1 MTVRMT
7 THEPTGRTTRRTTGR
22 TTGMTTALLAR
33 RWLDDYARNP
43 VNVLLL
49 VVVPVVFV
57 GVVAGSLADAAK
69 LLDGTGGL
77 AVVTATAGWTT
88 AFLVGIAMYFQTSTT
103 RETDRRLVTAGLPP
117 GRVVTS
123 RLLTGLTIA
132 LMVSAAALVTLA
144 IRSGIGHPLRVVV
157 GTLMFAV
164 IYLAIGALVGAVT
177 GNPVNGVVVLLFVWI
192 LDVFFGPAMG
202 AADRPLTRGLP
213 THFVT
218 LWMVDLPSGHGGAPG
233 DLGWAVAWTVLAVAC
248 AWVLTARRISGA
260 HAHRPHH
267 ARPHVRGAVRRVR
280 SAGDGQLP
288 AALRAAWRDGRR
300 NPAEW
305 VLLVL
310 VPVVF
315 ILTAAAVTP
324 DRPIT
329 VMLRENGRQVAR
341 TASMRDL
348 HGATMAPIAIAS
360 LAAVLGLFVL
370 LDERAGDARVVQAGL
385 RWPIL
390 FTARLAVLAAVTSL
404 AAGVSLVATDL
415 VFDATRWPVYVAAN
429 LLIGFTYALLGALL
443 VPVVGR
449 VGGVFLAFLL
459 PFLDI
464 GIVQSPMLHP
474 TPIGLARFLPG
485 YGGSRMLLDGALSSG
500 FDESGPLLVGLA
512 WVVCLFTAVAL
523 LYRRSVAPQPPRPP
537 RGRVSSGS

>member
-1 MTVRMT
+1 MT
-7 THEPTGRTTRRTTGR
+7 TQATTQATTQMTTG
-22 TTGMTTALLAR
+22 LLTR

-49 VVVPVVFV
+49 AVVPVVFV

-77 AVVTATAGWTT
+77 AVETATAGWAT

-103 RETDRRLVTAGLPP
+103 RETDRRLVTAGLSP

-123 RLLTGLTIA
+123 RLLTGLAIA
-132 LMVSAAALVTLA
+132 AMVSAAALVTLA
-144 IRSGIGHPLRVVV
+144 TRTGIDHPLRVVV

-164 IYLAIGALVGAVT
+164 VYLAIGALVGAVT
-177 GNPVNGVVVLLFVWI
+177 ANPVNGVVVVLFVWI

-218 LWMVDLPSGHGGAPG
+218 LWMVDLPSGHGGEPG
-233 DLGWAVAWTVLAVAC
+233 DLGWALLWAVLAVTG
-248 AWVLTARRISGA
+248 AWLLTARRISGA
-260 HAHRPHH
+260 HARHPHRTGPFVGARVRRGPSAGHRP
-267 ARPHVRGAVRRVR
+267 
-280 SAGDGQLP
+280 LP
-288 AALRAAWRDGRR
+288 AALRAAWRDSRR
-300 NPAEW
+300 NPVEW
-305 VLLVL
+305 VLLVV
-310 VPVVF
+310 VPLVF

-329 VMLRENGRQVAR
+329 VTLREHGRQVAR
-341 TASMRDL
+341 TLSMRDL

-370 LDERAGDARVVQAGL
+370 LDGRAGDARVVQAGL
-385 RWPIL
+385 RWPTL

-404 AAGVSLVATDL
+404 AAGVSLVATAL
-415 VFDATRWPVYVAAN
+415 VFDATRWPLYVAAN
-429 LLIGFTYALLGALL
+429 LLIGFTYALIGALL
-443 VPVVGR
+443 IPVVGR

-474 TPIGLARFLPG
+474 TPTELAKFLPG

-500 FDESGPLLVGLA
+500 FDEVDSLLVGLA
-512 WVVCLFTAVAL
+512 WMVCLFAVTAV
-523 LYRRSVAPQPPRPP
+523 LYRKAVAPA
-537 RGRVSSGS
+537 GRISLDH

>member
-1 MTVRMT
+1 MT
-7 THEPTGRTTRRTTGR
+7 THKPTVR

-77 AVVTATAGWTT
+77 AVETATAGWAT

-103 RETDRRLVTAGLPP
+103 RETDRRLVTAGLSP

-123 RLLTGLTIA
+123 RLLTGPAIA
-132 LMVSAAALVTLA
+132 LMVSGAALLTLA
-144 IRSGIGHPLRVVV
+144 IRTGIDHPLRVVV

-164 IYLAIGALVGAVT
+164 IYLAIGTLVGAVT
-177 GNPVNGVVVLLFVWI
+177 ANPVNGVIVVLFVWI

-267 ARPHVRGAVRRVR
+267 THRTGPRARGAVRRVR
-280 SAGDGQLP
+280 GARDWQLP
-288 AALRAAWRDGRR
+288 AALRAAWRDARR

-310 VPVVF
+310 VPLVF

-329 VMLRENGRQVAR
+329 VTLRENGRQVAR
-341 TASMRDL
+341 TLSMRDL
-348 HGATMAPIAIAS
+348 HGATMAPIAIGS

-370 LDERAGDARVVQAGL
+370 LDGRAGDARVVRAGL

-404 AAGVSLVATDL
+404 AAGVSLVATAL
-415 VFDATRWPVYVAAN
+415 VLDATRWPVYVAAN
-429 LLIGFTYALLGALL
+429 LLIGFTYALMGALL
-443 VPVVGR
+443 VPIVGR

-474 TPIGLARFLPG
+474 TPIGLAKFLPG

-500 FDESGPLLVGLA
+500 FDEFGALLVGLA
-512 WVVCLFTAVAL
+512 WVVCLFAAVAL
-523 LYRRSVAPQPPRPP
+523 LYRRTVAPQPPRPP
-537 RGRVSSGS
+537 SGRVSSVS